1 MSIDNRQSAGASGQT
16 MENRPENMDSV
27 PVAYGRWSVVSI
39 LAQVFSVVFH
49 PLFIPFYVIG
59 FLINYHPSYFSGFS
73 FYAKFEIM
81 RSVFV
86 NTILFPA
93 FALLVMKGLGF
104 VRSVFLHT
112 QQDRIG
118 PYLANMIF
126 YFWMARVFFNYKPEI
141 TPILAS
147 FMTGV
152 FLTTAIAL
160 IANIFYKISMH
171 AIGCGGMLGIFII
184 IMNSNTMLM
193 TWPLSIALLITGL
206 ACTSRLLVSKHTPA
220 EIYLGLAVG
229 LVCQFAAA
237 IAIL

>member
-1 MSIDNRQSAGASGQT
+1 MIK
-16 MENRPENMDSV
+16 EMDLIQPLTDSTQKKQHIIIRFF
-27 PVAYGRWSVVSI
+27 AHI
-39 LAQVFSVVFH
+39 FSVVFH

-73 FYAKFEIM
+73 FYSKFEIM
-81 RSVFV
+81 RSIFV
-86 NTILFPA
+86 NTIIFPA

-104 VRSVFLHT
+104 VKSILLHT

-126 YFWMARVFFNYKPEI
+126 YFWMARVFFNFKPDL
-141 TPILAS
+141 TPVLAS

-160 IANIFYKISMH
+160 IANIFSKISMH

-184 IMNSNTMLM
+184 IMNSNSMLM
-193 TWPLSIALLITGL
+193 TWPLSIALFITGL
-206 ACTSRLLVSKHTPA
+206 VCTSRLIVSNHTPK
-220 EIYLGLAVG
+220 EIYLGLFVG
-229 LVCQFAAA
+229 LICQFAAA

>member
-1 MSIDNRQSAGASGQT
+1 MSKQFTPRNEQLANEQV
-16 MENRPENMDSV
+16 SV
-27 PVAYGRWSVVSI
+27 DYR
-39 LAQVFSVVFH
+39 FSVITRFFAHFFSVIFH
-49 PLFIPFYVIG
+49 PLFIPFYVVA
-59 FLINYHPSYFSGFS
+59 FLVNYHPSYFSGFS
-73 FYAKFEIM
+73 FYTKFELL
-81 RSVFV
+81 RSAAV

-104 VRSVFLHT
+104 VKSFFLHT

-126 YFWMARVFFNYKPEI
+126 YFWMARVFFNFRPEL
-141 TPILAS
+141 TPVLAT

-152 FLTTAIAL
+152 FLTTAVAL

-184 IMNSNTMLM
+184 IMNSNSMLM
-193 TWPLSIALLITGL
+193 TWPLSIALLITGIV
-206 ACTSRLLVSKHTPA
+206 CTSRLIVSNHTQK
-220 EIYLGLAVG
+220 EIYMGLIVG
-229 LVCQFAAA
+229 LICQFAAA

>member
-1 MSIDNRQSAGASGQT
+1 MTEAIHIPQDT
-16 MENRPENMDSV
+16 VPEQNQHIIV
-27 PVAYGRWSVVSI
+27 RFFAHI
-39 LAQVFSVVFH
+39 FSVVFH
-49 PLFIPFYVIG
+49 PLFIPFYVIA

-73 FYAKFEIM
+73 FYSKFEIM

-86 NTILFPA
+86 NTIIFPA

-104 VRSVFLHT
+104 VKSILLHT

-126 YFWMARVFFNYKPEI
+126 YFWMARVFFNFKPDL
-141 TPILAS
+141 TPVLAV

-152 FLTTAIAL
+152 FLTTALAL
-160 IANIFYKISMH
+160 IANIFSKISMH

-184 IMNSNTMLM
+184 IMNTNSMLM

-206 ACTSRLLVSKHTPA
+206 VCTSRLIVSNHTPK
-220 EIYLGLAVG
+220 EIYLGLFVG
-229 LVCQFAAA
+229 LICQFAAA

>member
-1 MSIDNRQSAGASGQT
+1 MMDNGQQITDNGQSS
-16 MENRPENMDSV
+16 MNNVSMV
-27 PVAYGRWSVVSI
+27 YGRWSVISI

-49 PLFIPFYVIG
+49 PLFIPFYVVA
-59 FLINYHPSYFSGFS
+59 FLINYHPSYFSGLG
-73 FYAKFEIM
+73 FYTKFELL
-81 RSVFV
+81 RSTIF

-104 VRSVFLHT
+104 VKSFMLHSRE
-112 QQDRIG
+112 DRIG

-126 YFWMARVFFNYKPEI
+126 YFWMARVLFNYKPEL

-152 FLTTAIAL
+152 FITTALAL
-160 IANIFYKISMH
+160 IANVFYKISMH

-184 IMNSNTMLM
+184 IMNSNSMLM
-193 TWPLSIALLITGL
+193 TWPLSLALLITGIV
-206 ACTSRLLVSKHTPA
+206 CTSRLIVSDHTQK
-220 EIYLGLAVG
+220 EIYMGLLVG

-237 IAIL
+237 IAII

>member
-1 MSIDNRQSAGASGQT
+1 MTEKIDLVQPITDNTPLKQHFIVRFF
-16 MENRPENMDSV
+16 
-27 PVAYGRWSVVSI
+27 
-39 LAQVFSVVFH
+39 AQFFSVVFH
-49 PLFIPFYVIG
+49 PLFIPFYVVA
-59 FLINYHPSYFSGFS
+59 FLINYHPSYFSGLS
-73 FYAKFEIM
+73 VYTKFEIL

-93 FALLVMKGLGF
+93 FSLLVMKGLGF

-126 YFWMARVFFNYKPEI
+126 YFWMARVFFNFNPAL
-141 TPILAS
+141 TPVLAS

-152 FLTTAIAL
+152 FLTTAVAL
-160 IANIFYKISMH
+160 IANVFYKISMH

-184 IMNSNTMLM
+184 IMNSNSMLM

-206 ACTSRLLVSKHTPA
+206 VCTSRLLVSNHTPK
-220 EIYLGLAVG
+220 EIYLGLAAG
-229 LVCQFAAA
+229 LICQFAAA
-237 IAIL
+237 VAIL